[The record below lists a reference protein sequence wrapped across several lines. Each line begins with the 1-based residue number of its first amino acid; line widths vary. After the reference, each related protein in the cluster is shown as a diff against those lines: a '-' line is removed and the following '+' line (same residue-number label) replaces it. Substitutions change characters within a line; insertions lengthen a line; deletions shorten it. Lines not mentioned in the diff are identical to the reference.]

1 MKHLMRSFSLIALSA
16 VALGIGANSAL
27 PPGTQD
33 EIEKSFQVRPGGL
46 LTFDAELADAEI
58 VTEDTGAI
66 RVEFKRRFKVD
77 TAREAD
83 ELRKKLSIEM
93 AQSDNNVK
101 VIVRFADDRNQTNR
115 GKVQLDFRITMPR
128 KFNLELR
135 TAGSATVADL
145 DGTATVSTAGG
156 SLTLGNINGPV
167 RAKSEG
173 GSLQVGNVGGD
184 LQARSYGGSVTL
196 GRINGRATT
205 LAEGGS
211 ISMAGA
217 GEIVE
222 ATANGGSVKASISK
236 PPHSA
241 CTITAKA
248 GSIELQLPAS
258 AAANIDAACTG
269 GGIMSEF
276 AVAGDAGGERTRLKG
291 DINGGG
297 PVLILRATAGSI
309 HLRKGGQ

>member
-83 ELRKKLSIEM
+83 ELRQKLSVEM

-101 VIVRFADDRNQTNR
+101 VVVRFADDRNQTNR

-128 KFNLELR
+128 KFNLDLR
-135 TAGSATVADL
+135 TAGTATVADL

-167 RAKSEG
+167 TAKSEG

-211 ISMAGA
+211 IFIEEAA
-217 GEIVE
+217 EIIE

-241 CTITAKA
+241 CTIRAKA

-258 AAANIDAACTG
+258 AAVRLDASCSAGRVT
-269 GGIMSEF
+269 SEF
-276 AVAGDAGGERTRLKG
+276 EGNANDGDHSRLRA

-297 PVLILRATAGSI
+297 PALILRATAGSI